1 MNPPDVKHVLRDGA
15 RNITYRLWAYRK
27 LSPREVEYCIL
38 QFIARMK
45 KKPKRRLDDG
55 RPALRYQRSGIS
67 DKHLIFQITADF

>member
-27 LSPREVEYCIL
+27 LSPREVEYCML

-45 KKPKRRLDDG
+45 KKAKRNSS
-55 RPALRYQRSGIS
+55 Y
-67 DKHLIFQITADF
+67 DFVTVIGAGGT